1 MKLRAN
7 AHTHTTFCDGKN
19 SVEEM
24 TLAAIE
30 RGFVALGFSMHGWTP
45 YETTPGLSLERE
57 PPPDIL
63 RGGLVTRVAPG
74 AYVWRVYD
82 RETATALRGRLA
94 ALFDAPPQAVQQ
106 VMDLL
111 QALADGLEQ
120 AANAQSAVRLG
131 AQIKYCQLLCAVGM
145 ADYAAALAP

>member
-45 YETTPGLSLERE
+45 YETT
-57 PPPDIL
+57 
-63 RGGLVTRVAPG
+63 AK
-74 AYVWRVYD
+74 VY
-82 RETATALRGRLA
+82 TK
-94 ALFDAPPQAVQQ
+94 QCVH
-106 VMDLL
+106 V
-111 QALADGLEQ
+111 
-120 AANAQSAVRLG
+120 N
-131 AQIKYCQLLCAVGM
+131 
-145 ADYAAALAP
+145 